1 MKRPKSSARS
11 SAGKTPAAN
20 GKRTSTATTV
30 DAYLAAVPEP
40 ARSTLKKVR
49 AAIRSVVPAEATE
62 AISYGIPAV
71 KYNGTL
77 VWYAAFAKHCSFFP
91 TSSVVAAFEDELKG
105 YKVSKG
111 TLHFPV
117 NKPLPAALVKK
128 MVKMRLADVKKRS

>member
-1 MKRPKSSARS
+1 MKKSNSRI
-11 SAGKTPAAN
+11 
-20 GKRTSTATTV
+20 RSTAKKGSTAKNKRATQTV
-30 DAYLAAVPEP
+30 DAYLAATPEP

-91 TSSVVAAFEDELKG
+91 TSSVIAAFKDELKG

-117 NKPLPAALVKK
+117 DKPLPATLVKK
-128 MVKMRLADVKKRS
+128 MVKMRLADVKKKRT